1 MATLSNL
8 RKAKPNSRPS
18 LRPWISAL
26 LCENSPFPIEPLP
39 LEAAQNEGLLPWLA
53 YRLHD
58 SGALDS
64 LPKEQQEELRES
76 LRRWNLLHLVSRVE
90 LERLAVSAQAAG
102 LRWLAFKGH
111 SVARTLYPHPA
122 CRPTSDFDLIID
134 PQQMELAHNW
144 IAAQGYVPE
153 DPFAGTIWLGQQAWW
168 LKVNGNTRFAVDLHW
183 DYTNRMYFRHRLS
196 FDDIWAASREVPC
209 GSVMLRVPCRVDDLI
224 FACVHLAAF
233 DPGVKVRL
241 IWLLDIYLLMESLD
255 ESQVDLLLE
264 RAGRAHAIEACL
276 LMGQMAAK
284 LGDAAV
290 LEPVLRTLRAVAK
303 ERRMRAYDRTLRWR
317 AIDLM
322 AYWLR
327 LPVKGKIGFFGDLV
341 RWIRVR

>member
-102 LRWLAFKGH
+102 LRWLAGF
-111 SVARTLYPHPA
+111 
-122 CRPTSDFDLIID
+122 
-134 PQQMELAHNW
+134 
-144 IAAQGYVPE
+144 QG
-153 DPFAGTIWLGQQAWW
+153 PFGG
-168 LKVNGNTRFAVDLHW
+168 
-183 DYTNRMYFRHRLS
+183 
-196 FDDIWAASREVPC
+196 
-209 GSVMLRVPCRVDDLI
+209 
-224 FACVHLAAF
+224 
-233 DPGVKVRL
+233 
-241 IWLLDIYLLMESLD
+241 
-255 ESQVDLLLE
+255 
-264 RAGRAHAIEACL
+264 AHALPAPGL
-276 LMGQMAAK
+276 PADFG
-284 LGDAAV
+284 
-290 LEPVLRTLRAVAK
+290 LRFD
-303 ERRMRAYDRTLRWR
+303 Y
-317 AIDLM
+317 
-322 AYWLR
+322 
-327 LPVKGKIGFFGDLV
+327 
-341 RWIRVR
+341 